1 MCLKSAEE
9 LIGGQGEQ
17 MCHKRTEL
25 RRVTYAF
32 YSQVN
37 PTSLW
42 CPLGNANLGYGNL
55 ASMSHQM
62 KVSTSLLVVII
73 LVCNKWNMWTVQLW
87 DGVSC
92 KNTQFSGLPTGLY
105 QEGHLAVKLST
116 SIKSCKVSNVI
127 AFCIVMSGVY
137 SRKFSQRE
145 CKIQLSV
152 EITWKSKRSWR
163 VHF

>member
-1 MCLKSAEE
+1 MQLP
-9 LIGGQGEQ
+9 
-17 MCHKRTEL
+17 
-25 RRVTYAF
+25 RVAYTF

-42 CPLGNANLGYGNL
+42 CPPGNANWGYGNL
-55 ASMSHQM
+55 ASMSHQR
-62 KVSTSLLVVII
+62 KISTSLMVVII
-73 LVCNKWNMWTVQLW
+73 LVYNKWNMWTLQLW
-87 DGVSC
+87 DGVSR
-92 KNTQFSGLPTGLY
+92 KNTQFPGLPTGWH

-116 SIKSCKVSNVI
+116 SIKSCKVLNVI

-137 SRKFSQRE
+137 SRKLSQRE

-152 EITWKSKRSWR
+152 GITWESKRSWR